1 MHRRTGF
8 ASAAPILMLAI
19 VTAVASASDRW
30 VHIRVVESGEDGET
44 VSINL
49 PLPLAESVLQSI
61 QCNSIKDGKVQ
72 VKLHSGEIDLAAVH
86 AALQQ
91 AQDGEYITVDSN
103 DEQVRIAKEGGT
115 LHIRADDDGEKV
127 NIQLDLAV
135 LDALFPSGTSGT
147 GELDVRSA
155 LHALGT
161 LEKDMELVQVES
173 EDETVHIWIDGSA
186 GQK

>member
-1 MHRRTGF
+1 MLRRAWA
-8 ASAAPILMLAI
+8 ASAALILGFAT
-19 VTAVASASDRW
+19 VTAIASASDRW
-30 VHIRVVESGEDGET
+30 VHVRVVESGEDGET

-49 PLPLAESVLQSI
+49 PLPLAESVLQSV

-72 VKLHSGEIDLAAVH
+72 VKLHSGEIDLAAVR

-91 AQDGEYITVDSN
+91 AQDGEYITVQSH
-103 DEQVRIAKEGGT
+103 DEQVRIAKEGGS
-115 LHIRADDDGEKV
+115 LHIRADDGGEKV
-127 NIQLDLAV
+127 NIQLDLTV

-147 GELDVRSA
+147 ELDVRSA

-161 LEKDMELVQVES
+161 LEKDMELVRVES

-186 GQK
+186 GQE